1 MMTLS
6 PIPDASALATWRKSR
21 YSENNGGCIEVAD
34 GIPGLMPVRDS
45 KNPTG
50 PALTVPATA
59 WSSFVSAVKTS
70 RFPGV

>member
-6 PIPDASALATWRKSR
+6 PIPDASALTGWRKAS
-21 YSENNGGCIEVAD
+21 YCENNGGCIEVAD
-34 GIPGLMPVRDS
+34 GFPRLMPVRDS

-50 PALTVPATA
+50 PALAVPATA

-70 RFPGV
+70 RFPGM